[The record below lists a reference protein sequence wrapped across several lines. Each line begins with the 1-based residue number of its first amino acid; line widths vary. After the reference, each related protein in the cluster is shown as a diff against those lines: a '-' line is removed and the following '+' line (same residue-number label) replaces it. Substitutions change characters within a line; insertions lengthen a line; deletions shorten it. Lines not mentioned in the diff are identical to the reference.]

1 MNAKSVR
8 RLSLLVIALG
18 MAWNALAVPHAIR
31 DINICRGMGQTCY
44 CSGAC
49 VATHDGCECR

>member
-1 MNAKSVR
+1 MNAASIR
-8 RLSLLVIALG
+8 RASLFVMALG
-18 MAWNALAVPHAIR
+18 LAWNALAAPHAIR

-44 CSGAC
+44 CTGAC

>member
-1 MNAKSVR
+1 MNTKSVR
-8 RLSLLVIALG
+8 RLSLLVISLG
-18 MAWNALAVPHAIR
+18 LAWNALAVPHVIG

-49 VATHDGCECR
+49 VASHDGCECR

>member
-1 MNAKSVR
+1 MNRKTIH
-8 RLSLLVIALG
+8 RLSLLVIACG
-18 MAWNALAVPHAIR
+18 IACGALASPQVMR

-49 VATHDGCECR
+49 VASHDGCRCL

>member
-1 MNAKSVR
+1 MNRTSLR
-8 RLSLLVIALG
+8 RLSLVVLALG
-18 MAWNALAVPHAIR
+18 LAWNALASPRAMR